1 MKETRDAGDAASD
14 LEEIPLSERS
24 DAHLKGKSVEKGDSS
39 YLGVNLL
46 RYQNAIEMCSGLRGE
61 DEVIE
66 SDTKQSQE
74 WKDSEK
80 GEAKGAMNISSWT
93 CCVQNTLETSEP
105 DVYPQAVQDFP
116 HPKKSERQAD
126 LAVSIV
132 VASSVADIMEIWS
145 ARWTRPVRAQ
155 KMGKHQRRP

>member
-14 LEEIPLSERS
+14 LEEIHLSERS

-66 SDTKQSQE
+66 SQE

-80 GEAKGAMNISSWT
+80 EEAKGAMNISSWT
-93 CCVQNTLETSEP
+93 CCVENTLETSEP

-116 HPKKSERQAD
+116 HPKKSERQVD

-132 VASSVADIMEIWS
+132 VASSVADIMEI
-145 ARWTRPVRAQ
+145 
-155 KMGKHQRRP
+155 

>member
-1 MKETRDAGDAASD
+1 MIKSHGT
-14 LEEIPLSERS
+14 L
-24 DAHLKGKSVEKGDSS
+24 LKVPWFD
-39 YLGVNLL
+39 
-46 RYQNAIEMCSGLRGE
+46 RLRGQ

-66 SDTKQSQE
+66 SEGTQSQE
-74 WKDSEK
+74 WKDSDK

-116 HPKKSERQAD
+116 HPKKSERQVD

-132 VASSVADIMEIWS
+132 VASSVADIMEI
-145 ARWTRPVRAQ
+145 
-155 KMGKHQRRP
+155 